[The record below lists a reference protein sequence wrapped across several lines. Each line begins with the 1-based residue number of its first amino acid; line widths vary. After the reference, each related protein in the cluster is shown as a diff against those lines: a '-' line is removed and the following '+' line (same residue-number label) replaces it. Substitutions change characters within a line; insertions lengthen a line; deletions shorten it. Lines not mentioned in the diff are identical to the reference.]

1 MRFKFSLLLLLG
13 FTLVSAQTCNVD
25 NIVAYGMTA
34 SESYDKA
41 LALAQQ
47 EIISQCGGGINVT
60 SSSLYSISENEKG
73 EVLDAFNE
81 SISLGLSGVIRDFR
95 IYSVQSELIEGGQ
108 IRTTLSAKGKVD
120 PDLSTKVDLR
130 VLGLKESYFEGDW
143 LSFTLSSNLKGG
155 YAYVFQSVNNRV
167 DLICP
172 NQVQS
177 GRLDNNGNLSVP
189 NDSYSLRVKVDEAD
203 MYKEVNT
210 FYIIV
215 CDRSIPFNGGNN
227 AADLIEWYNQLP
239 PKSRGF
245 SVQKAT
251 FNRR

>member
-1 MRFKFSLLLLLG
+1 MRFLFSLLFLLVN
-13 FTLVSAQTCNVD
+13 FVSSAQFCKVENV
-25 NIVAYGMTA
+25 VAYGMTA

-81 SISLGLSGVIRDFR
+81 SISLGLSGVIRDFH
-95 IYSVQSELIEGGQ
+95 IHSVQSELIEGGQ

-120 PDLSTKVDLR
+120 ADYSTKVDLR
-130 VLGLKESYFEGDW
+130 VLGLEESYFEGE
-143 LSFTLSSNLKGG
+143 LLTFTLSSNLMNG

-172 NQVQS
+172 NQAQS

-215 CDRSIPFNGGNN
+215 CDRSIPFKGGNK

-245 SVQKAT
+245 FVQKVT

>member
-1 MRFKFSLLLLLG
+1 MRFLFSILFLS
-13 FTLVSAQTCNVD
+13 VSFASFAQTCEVE
-25 NIVAYGMTA
+25 NIVAYGMTV

-81 SISLGLSGVIRDFR
+81 SISLGLSGVIRNFQ
-95 IYSVQSELIEGGQ
+95 IHSVQSELIEGGQ

-120 PDLSTKVDLR
+120 PDRSTKVDLR
-130 VLGLKESYFEGDW
+130 VFGLKESYFEGDPM
-143 LSFTLSSNLKGG
+143 SFTLSSNLKDG
-155 YAYVFQSVNNRV
+155 YAYIFQSANNRV
-167 DLICP
+167 DLLCP

-177 GRLDNNGNLSVP
+177 GRLDNKGNLSVP
-189 NDSYSLRVKVDEAD
+189 NDSYSLKVKVDEAD

-215 CDRSIPFNGGNN
+215 CDRSIPFDGGNN

-245 SVQKAT
+245 SVQTAT

>member
-1 MRFKFSLLLLLG
+1 MRFFFSIFFLFG
-13 FTLVSAQTCNVD
+13 ISIINAQTCEVNNV
-25 NIVAYGMTA
+25 VAYGMTA

-60 SSSLYSISENEKG
+60 SSSLYSISEDEKG
-73 EVLDAFNE
+73 EVLDTFNE

-95 IYSVQSELIEGGQ
+95 IHSVQSELIEGGQ
-108 IRTTLSAKGKVD
+108 IRTTLSAEGKVD
-120 PDLSTKVDLR
+120 PDRSTKVDLR
-130 VLGLKESYFEGDW
+130 VLGLAESYFEGEL
-143 LSFTLSSNLKGG
+143 LSFTLSSNLKDG
-155 YAYVFQSVNNRV
+155 YAYVFQSVNNRL

-177 GRLDNNGNLSVP
+177 GRLDDNGNLSVP

-215 CDRSIPFNGGNN
+215 CDRSIPFKGGNN

>member
-1 MRFKFSLLLLLG
+1 MRFLFSILFLLAN
-13 FTLVSAQTCNVD
+13 FASIAQPCEVE

-95 IYSVQSELIEGGQ
+95 IHSVQSELIEGGQ
-108 IRTTLSAKGKVD
+108 IRTTLSAEGKVD
-120 PDLSTKVDLR
+120 PDRSTKVDLR
-130 VLGLKESYFEGDW
+130 VLSLAESYFEGEL
-143 LSFTLSSNLKGG
+143 LSFTLSSNLKDG

-177 GRLDNNGNLSVP
+177 GRLDDNGNLSVP

-215 CDRSIPFNGGNN
+215 CDRSIPFKGGNN

>member
-1 MRFKFSLLLLLG
+1 MRFLISILFLFANFAS
-13 FTLVSAQTCNVD
+13 SAQTCEVE

-41 LALAQQ
+41 LAFAQQ

-81 SISLGLSGVIRDFR
+81 SISLGLSGVIRDLH
-95 IYSVQSELIEGGQ
+95 IHSVKSDLIEGGQ

-120 PDLSTKVDLR
+120 PDRSTKVDLR
-130 VLGLKESYFEGDW
+130 VLGLEESYFEGES
-143 LSFTLSSNLKGG
+143 LSFTLSSNLKDG
-155 YAYVFQSVNNRV
+155 YAYVFQSVNNHV

-189 NDSYSLRVKVDEAD
+189 NDYYSLKVKVDEAD

-210 FYIIV
+210 FYVIV

-245 SVQKAT
+245 SIQKVT
-251 FNRR
+251 FNRQ